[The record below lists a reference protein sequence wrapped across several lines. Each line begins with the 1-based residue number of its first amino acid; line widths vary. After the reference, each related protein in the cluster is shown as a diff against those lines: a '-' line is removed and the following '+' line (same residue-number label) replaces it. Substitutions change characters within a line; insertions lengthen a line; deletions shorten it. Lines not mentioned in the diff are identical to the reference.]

1 MAITA
6 PLDGLTVRKT
16 TWKSGT
22 MGEVQEGEEVRP
34 GVPILEVVGRAC
46 MQVRARINQAD
57 GHLMRAGMPAVVHLD
72 AYPGLSLPGRLEQ
85 LTPIAGASDLSP
97 RVRFFVGIFSV
108 ASDEARLMPDLSS
121 GVDVELARV
130 KGALVVP
137 RDALRREGDRW
148 FVVAPGGQRQQVQAG
163 PMNDLEAVIQS
174 GVAEGSRV
182 ARHTANLE
190 VRATPRSGVE
200 HKRGVGQSAP
210 PAREARSGEA
220 SPGPARHTLQA
231 EANSFATRAGGVS

>member
-1 MAITA
+1 MAIVA
-6 PLDGLTVRKT
+6 PLDGLAVRKT
-16 TWKSGT
+16 TWKNGT

-34 GVPILEVVGRAC
+34 GVPILEVVGRAG

-85 LTPIAGASDLSP
+85 LTPVAGMSDLSP
-97 RVRFFVGIFSV
+97 RVRFFVGIISV
-108 ASDEARLMPDLSS
+108 ASDEPRLMPDLSS

-130 KGALVVP
+130 TGALVVP
-137 RDALRREGDRW
+137 RDALRREGERW
-148 FVVAPGGQRQQVQAG
+148 FVVAPDGQRHQVQAG

-182 ARHTANLE
+182 ARHAANLE
-190 VRATPRSGVE
+190 V
-200 HKRGVGQSAP
+200 AP
-210 PAREARSGEA
+210 
-220 SPGPARHTLQA
+220 HLLQ
-231 EANSFATRAGGVS
+231 V